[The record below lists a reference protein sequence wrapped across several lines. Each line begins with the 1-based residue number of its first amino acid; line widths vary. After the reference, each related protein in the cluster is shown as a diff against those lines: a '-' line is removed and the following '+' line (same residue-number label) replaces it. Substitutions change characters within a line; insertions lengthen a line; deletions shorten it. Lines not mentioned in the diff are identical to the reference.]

1 MNYEAL
7 KEQVNDLFGVLLQYV
22 ANIDIYEENPE
33 DLRECQ
39 FYIKPVKGKIPKFNI
54 TTYDQYEQTV
64 STEAV
69 GLYQALVKH
78 VEKLIRARW
87 QVQNVD
93 NEKFLDDAFMQIYQ
107 MVSVDSCDEE
117 PLIVTVY
124 RPGEEKFMILSQRV
138 PVCDVGGILIPT
150 DDSTCLMCL
159 EECAQTF
166 SGCFVQ
172 LLLDHAAP
180 LRAYLEEFERA
191 HIKDT

>member
-7 KEQVNDLFGVLLQYV
+7 KEQVNELFGVLLQYV

-107 MVSVDSCDEE
+107 MVSVGSRDEE

-138 PVCDVGGILIPT
+138 PVCDVGGILIPS

-159 EECAQTF
+159 EGCAQTF
-166 SGCFVQ
+166 SDCFVQ

-180 LRAYLEEFERA
+180 LRTYLEEFERA
-191 HIKDT
+191 HIKDC